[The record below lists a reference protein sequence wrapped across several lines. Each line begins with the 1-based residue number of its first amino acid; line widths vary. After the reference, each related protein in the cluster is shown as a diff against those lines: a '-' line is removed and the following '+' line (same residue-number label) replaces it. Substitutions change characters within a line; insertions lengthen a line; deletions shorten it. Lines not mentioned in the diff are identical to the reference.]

1 MRETLMS
8 VPFPARRKLP
18 RRLVLGAA
26 FAAGLLAA
34 VALAEREPPD
44 RPTLPMVAEAS
55 AAEFVRVQAA
65 DPKAKP
71 EPPEAAEPAPSP
83 RVDAEISIGEKG
95 VVIKRR
101 RADRDADMLSG
112 DHEFDSFEQFVERA
126 PWLAGL
132 VFMVTALVF
141 IVPLLVI
148 VLVIWYKMRS
158 NRLRNETMLK
168 LAERGVIA
176 PAAAIDAVATT
187 PASATLQSSPATAPL
202 YEHAKA
208 VQRRAAWSDLRK
220 GVILIGIGFGIS
232 LWGLLDDGTP
242 NGFGL
247 VLLFVGIGY
256 SFLWYFEQR
265 QTQERRS
272 AASSDAKGGP

>member
-1 MRETLMS
+1 MSMS
-8 VPFPARRKLP
+8 VPSPAGRKLA
-18 RRLVLGAA
+18 RRLVLAAAVAAGLMAAASTERQPLDHPTLPVVAQA
-26 FAAGLLAA
+26 FAA
-34 VALAEREPPD
+34 D
-44 RPTLPMVAEAS
+44 FLP
-55 AAEFVRVQAA
+55 VQAA
-65 DPKAKP
+65 EPKP
-71 EPPEAAEPAPSP
+71 QPEAAEPAPSP

-101 RADRDADMLSG
+101 RADRDADMFSG

-141 IVPLLVI
+141 LVPLLVI

-168 LAERGVIA
+168 LAERGVVS

-220 GVILIGIGFGIS
+220 GVILIGVGLGIS

-247 VLLFVGIGY
+247 VLLFVGVGY

-272 AASSDAKGGP
+272 ATSPDDARGGP